1 MTFAC
6 DASAKIV
13 SPIFEIRRH
22 YFPSIISGLTA
33 ISAEA
38 PSGADP
44 YSPVRVGT
52 LSLAKKIVGVDK
64 NQSTLCCIATIC
76 NMHECTSNELRAWCA
91 GAIRRGADFE
101 AVWTHILK
109 YNSLVCGQPRQ
120 RAQAS
125 HPMVEVALAT
135 GERLMYDQSTREFWL
150 GGPLQ
155 TSH

>member
-1 MTFAC
+1 MLR
-6 DASAKIV
+6 SAV
-13 SPIFEIRRH
+13 SRRH
-22 YFPSIISGLTA
+22 ASTA
-33 ISAEA
+33 LARSLRNR
-38 PSGADP
+38 ADDQ
-44 YSPVRVGT
+44 
-52 LSLAKKIVGVDK
+52 A
-64 NQSTLCCIATIC
+64 
-76 NMHECTSNELRAWCA
+76 HTSNELRAWCA

-155 TSH
+155 TSRNSQAP